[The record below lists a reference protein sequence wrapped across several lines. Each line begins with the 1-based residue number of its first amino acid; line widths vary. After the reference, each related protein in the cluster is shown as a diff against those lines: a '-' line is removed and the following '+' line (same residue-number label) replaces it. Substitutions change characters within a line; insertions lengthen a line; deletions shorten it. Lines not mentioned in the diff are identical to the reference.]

1 VKRGGQFEWD
11 DQNAGHIALHNVTP
25 DEVEQVI
32 ANDPISLEVAI
43 RKGRTAYPMRWL
55 DGPRAAF
62 SRWFIRCATARFE
75 WLPRMKIAG
84 SGDCYEKAKRK
95 EDRPER
101 DPRESRPPQ
110 CAGV

>member
-1 VKRGGQFEWD
+1 MKRGGQFEWD

-55 DGPRAAF
+55 DGPR
-62 SRWFIRCATARFE
+62 
-75 WLPRMKIAG
+75 PRAQG
-84 SGDCYEKAKRK
+84 GLYGAQRPDSSGYRA
-95 EDRPER
+95 
-101 DPRESRPPQ
+101 
-110 CAGV
+110 